1 MGCSHFYVYFIG
13 IIFSTQQCFSLLCYG
28 YSNFLIAKPFYYSG
42 ISMPDGK
49 LQDKPLDRIDYR
61 ILSELQTNARISN
74 SELARRVNLS
84 ATPCA
89 ERVKSLEKRG
99 YISGYQA
106 RLNPELLQLGLLVFV
121 EISLNRTGP
130 DVFAEFRQAVIK
142 LPEVLECHLVSGNFD
157 YLIKARVADMAA
169 YRDLLGETLLLLPGV
184 SDSRT
189 YVVIEEVKEQQSLP
203 LPS

>member
-1 MGCSHFYVYFIG
+1 MPG
-13 IIFSTQQCFSLLCYG
+13 
-28 YSNFLIAKPFYYSG
+28 AK
-42 ISMPDGK
+42 I
-49 LQDKPLDRIDYR
+49 QDKPLDRIDKR
-61 ILSELQTNARISN
+61 ILTELQANARISN

-89 ERVKSLEKRG
+89 ERVKSLEQRG

-106 RLNPELLQLGLLVFV
+106 RLDPEKLDLGLLVFV

-130 DVFAEFRQAVIK
+130 DVFAEFREAVVQ
-142 LPEVLECHLVSGNFD
+142 LPEVLECHLVSGSFD

-169 YRDLLGETLLLLPGV
+169 YRQLLGETLLVLPGV

-189 YVVIEEVKEQQSLP
+189 YVVIEEVKEKQTLP
-203 LPS
+203 IDG